1 MFPMPSGRGGY
12 YPHMEVAEPQTM
24 SITDKLLSL
33 YRIDQQIQG
42 LTTRVNAARR
52 YYEAQQRQLTELESR
67 RSAAQTQA
75 RQLSATAANL
85 ETDVKGLDQR
95 IEELRKRMNEAQ
107 SAKEYKAVLT
117 ELNTVKADRERIE
130 TEAIESLSKVDAM
143 NAQIAEIEAEIEQ
156 RRKVHDV
163 AAQQLDSEK
172 GEIASRLE
180 ELKSRRTQA
189 AAAVP
194 AEAMAEFE
202 QLARRNE
209 GEAMAE
215 IIEEDRRRQEY
226 CCGACNMTV
235 PVEVVS
241 VLLSRATTANC
252 PSCRRILY
260 LSEELRGE
268 FDRRFAGR
276 S

>member
-1 MFPMPSGRGGY
+1 
-12 YPHMEVAEPQTM
+12 M

-42 LTTRVNAARR
+42 LTSRVNAARR
-52 YYEAQQRQLTELESR
+52 YYETQQRQLTDLESR
-67 RSAAQTQA
+67 RNAAQTQA
-75 RQLSATAANL
+75 RQIAASAANL
-85 ETDVKGLDQR
+85 ETDVKGLDAR

-130 TEAIESLSKVDAM
+130 TEAIESLGKVDSM
-143 NAQIAEIEAEIEQ
+143 NAQVVEIEADIEQ

-163 AAQQLDSEK
+163 AAQQLEK
-172 GEIASRLE
+172 EQAEIASRLE
-180 ELKSRRTQA
+180 ELKARRVEA
-189 AAAVP
+189 ARAVP
-194 AEAMAEFE
+194 AEAIAEFE
-202 QLARRNE
+202 LLARRND

-215 IIEEDRRRQEY
+215 ILEEDRRRQEY

-235 PVEVVS
+235 PVELVS
-241 VLLSRATTANC
+241 VLLSRATMANC

-260 LSEELRGE
+260 LSDELRDG
-268 FDRRFAGR
+268 FDRRLAGR